1 MKNGSIGLFDYLK
14 GKLVFK
20 TEPSH
25 CETIFDMQIKP
36 NDFNTMATCSF
47 EGTLKI
53 WDLTTLKI
61 KDSFSLYTSNEDAK
75 QGETEFKTILYS
87 LAWSP
92 KDNQVAVSN
101 GTGMIQI
108 WDIDKG
114 KQICVYQGSSKTPIY
129 KLDWHP
135 VEKEYILF
143 GTCKGDV
150 IILKLVN
157 SSDGLKMEPY
167 RKFSCSDI
175 IYGAQWNPTNKD
187 CFAVGCNDGVLRI
200 YDISKKDDEI
210 VKQYK
215 GHTSKIFNVNWHP
228 HFNHVLATS
237 SDDKTARVWDLK
249 AVRS

>member
-25 CETIFDMQIKP
+25 CETIFDMQIQP
-36 NDFNTMATCSF
+36 NSFNTMATCSF

-61 KDSFSLYTSNEDAK
+61 KDSFSLYTANEDAK

-101 GTGMIQI
+101 GAGMIQI

-114 KQICVYQGSSKTPIY
+114 KQVCVYQSPSKTPIY

-135 VEKEYILF
+135 MEKEYILF
-143 GTCKGDV
+143 GTSKGDI
-150 IILKLVN
+150 IILKVVN
-157 SSDGLKMEPY
+157 SSEGLKMETY
-167 RKFSCSDI
+167 RKFSCSEI
-175 IYGAQWNPTNKD
+175 IYGVQWNPTNKD

-200 YDISKKDDEI
+200 YDMSKKEDEV

-228 HFNHVLATS
+228 HFSHVLATS
-237 SDDKTARVWDLK
+237 SDDKTVRVWDLK
-249 AVRS
+249 AVRR